1 MTLNPD
7 QAEQRLREGNARYQ
21 NGDVERPHQDK
32 ARRDALNEGQNP
44 FAIVLGCAD
53 SRVPPALVFDQG
65 LGDLFTVR
73 VAGHVVDDVVLE
85 SVMYAVENLGTP
97 LIVVL
102 GHTSCGAV
110 AATVSQVESGGAVEG
125 ALLSAIAPAVEAVRG
140 EPGDLLNNAVKRN
153 VHNTVEQLT
162 QHPSVASR
170 LEEGSLNV
178 VGAVY
183 DLTTGE
189 VVFNN

>member
-7 QAEQRLREGNARYQ
+7 QAAQRLREGNARFQ
-21 NGDVERPHQDK
+21 KGSVDHPHQDK
-32 ARRDALNEGQNP
+32 ARRDSLGGGQDP
-44 FAIVLGCAD
+44 FAVILGCAD
-53 SRVPPALVFDQG
+53 SRVPPAVVFDQG

-73 VAGHVVDDVVLE
+73 VAGHVVDDVVSE

-102 GHTSCGAV
+102 GHSSCGAV
-110 AATVSQVESGGAVEG
+110 AATLERIESGGAVKG
-125 ALLSAIAPAVEAVRG
+125 ALLTAIAPAVEAVRG
-140 EPGDLLNNAVKRN
+140 ESGDLLANAVKRN
-153 VHNTVEQLT
+153 VRNTVEQLK
-162 QHPSVASR
+162 QHPGVGSR
-170 LEEGSLNV
+170 LEEGTLNV

-189 VVFNN
+189 VAFS